1 MVLFIFRAPKK
12 MVGGDWTRTG
22 LIRPPFP
29 FSCSLSPV
37 AILLVTFPITELQLL
52 HWTTLYFLLAHTWS
66 SPHWATRLIE
76 AKVFVSSY
84 RLCLQVVTRRLSC
97 DKPMDGAMQMGIFGL
112 LLHPPPRR
120 GAAECG
126 RLVQHY

>member
-1 MVLFIFRAPKK
+1 MVLFIFRAPVGL
-12 MVGGDWTRTG
+12 VGGDWTRTG

-37 AILLVTFPITELQLL
+37 AILLVTFPITVLQLL

-76 AKVFVSSY
+76 AKVFVCSY
-84 RLCLQVVTRRLSC
+84 QLCLQVVSRRLSC
-97 DKPMDGAMQMGIFGL
+97 DKPMDGAIQKKKKRHKK
-112 LLHPPPRR
+112 HPPPRR

>member
-1 MVLFIFRAPKK
+1 MVLFLFRAPVGL
-12 MVGGDWTRTG
+12 VGGDWTRAG
-22 LIRPPFP
+22 KKQPPKTKTKKHKP
-29 FSCSLSPV
+29 KT
-37 AILLVTFPITELQLL
+37 ILLVTFPITVLQLL

-76 AKVFVSSY
+76 AKVFVCSY
-84 RLCLQVVTRRLSC
+84 RLCLQVVSRRLSC